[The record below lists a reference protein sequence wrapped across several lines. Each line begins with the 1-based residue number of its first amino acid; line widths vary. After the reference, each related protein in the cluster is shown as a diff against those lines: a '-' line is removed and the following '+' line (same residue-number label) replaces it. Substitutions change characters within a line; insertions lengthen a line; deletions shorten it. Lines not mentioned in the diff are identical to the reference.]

1 MVQIV
6 TTLVLFST
14 ALIISSCSGKVIYVP
29 KQCEIPKVDEIV
41 IDYKDRNTTL
51 GEAKRCVS
59 NYTKYK
65 EAYEKLEASI
75 KVCQ

>member
-1 MVQIV
+1 MQATVK
-6 TTLVLFST
+6 TLVIFST
-14 ALIISSCSGKVIYVP
+14 ALTISGCSGKVIYVP
-29 KQCEIPKVDEIV
+29 KQCEIPKVDKIV

-51 GEAKRCVS
+51 GEAKRCAS